1 MSKTHTSGSG
11 RLQGLIATRDKLAA
25 ALADGPSQRDL
36 PAISREYR
44 MLLAEIDSINAKDGG
59 PDVVDQLAARRGAKA
74 PRRSRRSS

>member
-1 MSKTHTSGSG
+1 MPKTGERG
-11 RLQGLIATRDKLAA
+11 RLDRLIATRDKLAI
-25 ALADGPSQRDL
+25 ALADEPSQRDL
-36 PAISREYR
+36 PALSREYR

>member
-1 MSKTHTSGSG
+1 LE
-11 RLQGLIATRDKLAA
+11 RLIATRDKLAI
-25 ALADGPSQRDL
+25 ALADEPSQRDL
-36 PAISREYR
+36 PALSREYR

>member
-1 MSKTHTSGSG
+1 MPKADPG
-11 RLQGLIATRDKLAA
+11 RLARLIPTRDKLAA

-44 MLLAEIDSINAKDGG
+44 MILREISAIGAQKEEA
-59 PDVVDQLAARRGAKA
+59 DVVDQLAARRGAKA

>member
-1 MSKTHTSGSG
+1 MSKTRTAGPG
-11 RLQGLIATRDKLAA
+11 RLQRLIAIRDKLAA

-44 MLLAEIDSINAKDGG
+44 MLLAEIDSINAKDDG

-74 PRRSRRSS
+74 ARRARRTS

>member
-1 MSKTHTSGSG
+1 MPSTDRG
-11 RLQGLIATRDKLAA
+11 RLERLIATRDKLAI
-25 ALADGPSQRDL
+25 ALADEPSQRDL
-36 PAISREYR
+36 PALSREYR